1 MTEKIL
7 KYTGI
12 RPMTDEQ
19 SEFFTKNLLNVFEQ
33 IDEMKGVTRMRGHT
47 HETAPTTGANNPSDR
62 SDPGDRENGPAA

>member
-7 KYTGI
+7 KYAGI

-33 IDEMKGVTRMRGHT
+33 IDKMKGVTRMRGHT
-47 HETAPTTGANNPSDR
+47 HDNPPTTRPDSPPDHR
-62 SDPGDRENGPAA
+62 DPGDREDGPAA